1 LLNDSSYFTAI
12 CIYAGSALILIAYVG
27 WWLSR
32 HWRASW
38 VALVMLLMAALLLT
52 PAYPKAGVN
61 TMAPALIVVAFQ
73 VMTTGVQGAAH
84 ALRPL
89 VFMSGG
95 AVILALLLGMTV
107 LRRRNA
113 KPPGKARP
121 AARPDSRAKAR
132 RGARAVPR

>member
-1 LLNDSSYFTAI
+1 LLNDSSYLMAI
-12 CIYAGSALILIAYVG
+12 CIYAGSALTLIAYVG
-27 WWLSR
+27 WWLGR

-73 VMTTGVQGAAH
+73 IMTTGVQGAAH

-89 VFMSGG
+89 VFMSGS
-95 AVILALLLGMTV
+95 ALILALLLGMTV
-107 LRRRNA
+107 LRRRRAKPARKARPTAQPDPRA
-113 KPPGKARP
+113 KPP
-121 AARPDSRAKAR
+121 
-132 RGARAVPR
+132 RGARAVSR